1 MIMNEI
7 PPKIQTTYNDVKD
20 VGVQTQ
26 PQIVSPPCKLS
37 DIEDPDQIKQLLKQ
51 LLKEHDETYKWSL
64 VIQTKLVDV
73 KKRVKKEI
81 EKLELA
87 LANGK
92 KKLAEAEKNVAEVGE
107 TLKQAKDACTGL
119 TE

>member
-1 MIMNEI
+1 M
-7 PPKIQTTYNDVKD
+7 
-20 VGVQTQ
+20 
-26 PQIVSPPCKLS
+26 
-37 DIEDPDQIKQLLKQ
+37 KQLLKQ
-51 LLKEHDETYKWSL
+51 LLKEHDETYKQSL

-107 TLKQAKDACTGL
+107 TLKQAKDACNGL

>member
-1 MIMNEI
+1 M
-7 PPKIQTTYNDVKD
+7 
-20 VGVQTQ
+20 
-26 PQIVSPPCKLS
+26 
-37 DIEDPDQIKQLLKQ
+37 KQLLKQ
-51 LLKEHDETYKWSL
+51 LLKEHDETYKQSL

-92 KKLAEAEKNVAEVGE
+92 KKLAEAEKNVAEAEKNVAEVGE
-107 TLKQAKDACTGL
+107 TLKQAKDACNGL

>member
-1 MIMNEI
+1 M
-7 PPKIQTTYNDVKD
+7 
-20 VGVQTQ
+20 
-26 PQIVSPPCKLS
+26 
-37 DIEDPDQIKQLLKQ
+37 KQLLKQ

-92 KKLAEAEKNVAEVGE
+92 KKLAEAEKNVADVRE

>member
-1 MIMNEI
+1 M
-7 PPKIQTTYNDVKD
+7 
-20 VGVQTQ
+20 
-26 PQIVSPPCKLS
+26 
-37 DIEDPDQIKQLLKQ
+37 
-51 LLKEHDETYKWSL
+51 
-64 VIQTKLVDV
+64 IQTKLVDV

>member
-1 MIMNEI
+1 M
-7 PPKIQTTYNDVKD
+7 KH
-20 VGVQTQ
+20 
-26 PQIVSPPCKLS
+26 
-37 DIEDPDQIKQLLKQ
+37 
-51 LLKEHDETYKWSL
+51 LLKEYDETYKKSL
-64 VIQTKLVDV
+64 LIQTKLVDV

-81 EKLELA
+81 EKLELS

>member
-1 MIMNEI
+1 M
-7 PPKIQTTYNDVKD
+7 
-20 VGVQTQ
+20 
-26 PQIVSPPCKLS
+26 
-37 DIEDPDQIKQLLKQ
+37 
-51 LLKEHDETYKWSL
+51 
-64 VIQTKLVDV
+64 IQTKLVDV

-92 KKLAEAEKNVAEVGE
+92 KKLAEAEKNVAEVEE

>member
-1 MIMNEI
+1 M
-7 PPKIQTTYNDVKD
+7 
-20 VGVQTQ
+20 
-26 PQIVSPPCKLS
+26 
-37 DIEDPDQIKQLLKQ
+37 
-51 LLKEHDETYKWSL
+51 
-64 VIQTKLVDV
+64 IQTKLVDV

-92 KKLAEAEKNVAEVGE
+92 KKLAEAEKNVADVRE

>member
-1 MIMNEI
+1 M
-7 PPKIQTTYNDVKD
+7 TYNDVKD

-51 LLKEHDETYKWSL
+51 LLKEHDE
-64 VIQTKLVDV
+64 IQTKLVDV

-92 KKLAEAEKNVAEVGE
+92 KKLAEAEKNVAEAEKNVAEVGE
-107 TLKQAKDACTGL
+107 TLKQAKDACNRL